1 MKHRLVVV
9 VVVLVLLV
17 TGVLIFLWLRPVPAH
32 SAPATWAGQQT
43 GDGRNRPPS
52 VRRAAH
58 HHLSASRSANHRPE
72 AASPRVASQRSQ
84 ASAMVGPVSSG
95 VRWRAPY
102 SAMW

>member
-1 MKHRLVVV
+1 MKRRLVVV

-17 TGVLIFLWLRPVPAH
+17 TGVLIYLWLRPVPAH
-32 SAPATWAGQQT
+32 SAPATLIGQQT
-43 GDGRNRPPS
+43 GDGRSHTPS
-52 VRRAAH
+52 VRRAT